1 MKNIV
6 LIGMP
11 GSGKTTFGR
20 ALSRELNRPFVDADD
35 YLEEREGRTISSFFA
50 ESEKA
55 FRDAEERTI
64 RELADRQGIVISTG
78 GGVVKR
84 TANVENLRRN
94 GRILLIDRPVDD
106 IVNDVEVETRPLLKD
121 GPQKVFDLYR
131 ERRKAY
137 RNSAD
142 IIIDNRGNPEEV
154 LRQMLDAI
162 HQAPKSRYSVK
173 AKDGSSCI
181 TGRPPFLHMVGR
193 L

>member
-64 RELADRQGIVISTG
+64 R
-78 GGVVKR
+78 

-94 GRILLIDRPVDD
+94 GLILLIDRPVDD
-106 IVNDVEVETRPLLKD
+106 IVNDVEVEKRPLLKD

-137 RNSAD
+137 RDSAD
-142 IIIDNRGNPEEV
+142 IIIDNRGTPEEV
-154 LRQMLDAI
+154 LGQMLKAI
-162 HQAPKSRYSVK
+162 RQAIKYK
-173 AKDGSSCI
+173 I
-181 TGRPPFLHMVGR
+181 
-193 L
+193 

>member
-94 GRILLIDRPVDD
+94 GLILLIDRPVD

-137 RNSAD
+137 RDSAD

-162 HQAPKSRYSVK
+162 HQALK
-173 AKDGSSCI
+173 
-181 TGRPPFLHMVGR
+181 
-193 L
+193 

>member
-84 TANVENLRRN
+84 PVNIENLHRS
-94 GRILLIDRPVDD
+94 GLILLIDRPVQD
-106 IVNDVEVETRPLLKD
+106 IVSDVEVETRPLLKD

-131 ERRKAY
+131 ERRQAY
-137 RNSAD
+137 RDSAD
-142 IIIDNRGNPEEV
+142 IIIDNRGTPEEV
-154 LRQMLDAI
+154 LGKMLDAI
-162 HQAPKSRYSVK
+162 HQALK
-173 AKDGSSCI
+173 
-181 TGRPPFLHMVGR
+181 
-193 L
+193 

>member
-64 RELADRQGIVISTG
+64 RELADRQGIVISD
-78 GGVVKR
+78 
-84 TANVENLRRN
+84 EDSLRSRSVSP
-94 GRILLIDRPVDD
+94 RRLLWKLRYPVCLP
-106 IVNDVEVETRPLLKD
+106 VP
-121 GPQKVFDLYR
+121 G
-131 ERRKAY
+131 
-137 RNSAD
+137 
-142 IIIDNRGNPEEV
+142 
-154 LRQMLDAI
+154 
-162 HQAPKSRYSVK
+162 
-173 AKDGSSCI
+173 
-181 TGRPPFLHMVGR
+181 
-193 L
+193 

>member
-20 ALSRELNRPFVDADD
+20 ALSGQLNRPFVDADD
-35 YLEEREGRTISSFFA
+35 YLEEREGRTIASFFA

-64 RELADRQGIVISTG
+64 RELAGRDGIVISTG

-84 TANVENLRRN
+84 PENIENLRRS
-94 GRILLIDRPVDD
+94 GLILLIDRPVED
-106 IVNDVEVETRPLLKD
+106 IVSDVEVETRPLLKD

-137 RNSAD
+137 RDAAD
-142 IIIDNRGNPEEV
+142 IIIDNRGTPEEV
-154 LRQMLDAI
+154 LGQMLEAI
-162 HQAPKSRYSVK
+162 RQTLK
-173 AKDGSSCI
+173 
-181 TGRPPFLHMVGR
+181 
-193 L
+193 